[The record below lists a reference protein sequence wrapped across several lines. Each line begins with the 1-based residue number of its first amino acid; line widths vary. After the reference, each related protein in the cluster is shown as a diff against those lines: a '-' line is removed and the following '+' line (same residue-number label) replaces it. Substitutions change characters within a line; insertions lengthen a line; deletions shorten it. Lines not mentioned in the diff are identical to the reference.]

1 MRKGATDAER
11 HTLIWRDRSDHSQP
25 RGLCCAADDK
35 LACWHATA
43 SLTYGGKVV
52 HSRYKPGTVVK
63 NSFLGEF
70 GYRVFERYVVQPDG
84 TLKLTYQMTGPDFLW
99 D

>member
-1 MRKGATDAER
+1 MGLAGCATQDTSISSGEIR
-11 HTLIWRDRSDHSQP
+11 PLP
-25 RGLCCAADDK
+25 G
-35 LACWHATA
+35 

-63 NSFLGEF
+63 NTFLGQF
-70 GYRVFERYVVQPDG
+70 GYRVFERYVVRADG

>member
-1 MRKGATDAER
+1 MLKDIRLSGGIAAIIVS
-11 HTLIWRDRSDHSQP
+11 LA
-25 RGLCCAADDK
+25 GCAAQPTTSSPAGMRP
-35 LACWHATA
+35 LPG

-63 NSFLGEF
+63 NTFLAEF

>member
-1 MRKGATDAER
+1 MKNLTTSGMILIVASFIIGCSTQDPATTR
-11 HTLIWRDRSDHSQP
+11 
-25 RGLCCAADDK
+25 AAPTP
-35 LACWHATA
+35 LPG

-52 HSRYKPGTVVK
+52 HSPYKPGTIVK
-63 NSFLGEF
+63 NTFLGQF

-84 TLKLTYQMTGPDFLW
+84 TLRLTYQTAGPDFLW

>member
-1 MRKGATDAER
+1 MKHSTTSAMIVIAATLVIGCSTQEAAI
-11 HTLIWRDRSDHSQP
+11 TRSGP
-25 RGLCCAADDK
+25 TPLPG
-35 LACWHATA
+35 

-52 HSRYKPGTVVK
+52 HSRYKPGTIVK
-63 NSFLGEF
+63 NTFLGQF

-84 TLKLTYQMTGPDFLW
+84 TLRLTYQTTGPDFLW

>member
-1 MRKGATDAER
+1 MILIVATFVIGCSTQE
-11 HTLIWRDRSDHSQP
+11 
-25 RGLCCAADDK
+25 
-35 LACWHATA
+35 ATTRVGPTPLPG

-52 HSRYKPGTVVK
+52 HSRYRPGTIVK
-63 NSFLGEF
+63 NTFLGQF

-84 TLKLTYQMTGPDFLW
+84 TLRLTYQATGPDFLW